1 MKLPF
6 RLIDTGLLTSC
17 CVIDQSDAP
26 SVAYSQSVE
35 QMMPAKLRAQHRT
48 TDSWWEP
55 YDIIVTDKAPW
66 THVSALGSDE
76 PTYP

>member
-6 RLIDTGLLTSC
+6 WLIDTELLISC
-17 CVIDQSDAP
+17 CVIDKSDAP
-26 SVAYSQSVE
+26 SVAYRQSVE
-35 QMMPAKLRAQHRT
+35 QMMLARLRAQHHT
-48 TDSWWEP
+48 TDSWWEL

-66 THVSALGSDE
+66 THVSTLGSDE